1 MFRVHG
7 SAWQSTSPAKWSHL
21 NLLFVSF
28 MDARISLLLLLLLLL
43 FYPSFCKEKEIK
55 DAHQQ
60 HTQKEKRL
68 LFFFHVVEPCIK
80 PSQKVKKKKFLHRN
94 RKMTTFISATTRYTK
109 RSVSSSYL
117 QCNNLRNFL
126 LFILLARSS
135 KSNNIFILLF
145 VFFSKYAA
153 I

>member
-1 MFRVHG
+1 MR
-7 SAWQSTSPAKWSHL
+7 T
-21 NLLFVSF
+21 NNT
-28 MDARISLLLLLLLLL
+28 
-43 FYPSFCKEKEIK
+43 
-55 DAHQQ
+55 

-80 PSQKVKKKKFLHRN
+80 PSKKVKKKKFLHRN

-145 VFFSKYAA
+145 CFVLFSLFKIRRHLVFLVSRSNNYIEMCACL